1 MSKPS
6 NGRKPGSVL
15 TATCRQCGE
24 SEPSSFAGSHFMCQA
39 CQLQRV
45 SQVRVLAADG
55 LSQSAIAR
63 AMGLSQSSV
72 GDICQKQG
80 IATVTCRSVG
90 KPAFGPGITAGPSK
104 LMPTRRAIQ
113 YRNIFDFAAAA

>member
-1 MSKPS
+1 
-6 NGRKPGSVL
+6 
-15 TATCRQCGE
+15 
-24 SEPSSFAGSHFMCQA
+24 MCQA

-55 LSQSAIAR
+55 LSQTAIAR

-90 KPAFGPGITAGPSK
+90 KTTFGPGITAGPAR